1 MGICVIKIDGW
12 LGKQSSVSNQMLKYS
27 AVQVSGSI
35 PVIVYPFGD
44 LSYRISLWNMRRRMN
59 PQFRAQAVYL
69 GELLKRRRSLDR
81 QRGSLAQARR
91 MMALWHTLH
100 VPIGLALFTAALIH
114 IGAAIYYA
122 NLLR

>member
-27 AVQVSGSI
+27 AVHVSGSI
-35 PVIVYPFGD
+35 PVIVYPFAD

-59 PQFRAQAVYL
+59 PQSRAQAVYL

-91 MMALWHTLH
+91 MIALWHTLH

-122 NLLR
+122 TLLR